1 MFEKFLQKIF
11 IKNRMAFEF
20 SFYETVM
27 LSIELSI
34 QQMTKQRSSEL
45 ISEKAENLL

>member
-1 MFEKFLQKIF
+1 MFEKFLEKIF
-11 IKNRMAFEF
+11 IKSRMAFEF

-27 LSIELSI
+27 LSIELLF
-34 QQMTKQRSSEL
+34 QQMIEQRRSEL